1 LLFNFVLQVPV
12 YSAKEDKS
20 IGDIPFNLQGFPL
33 NAAEIVKKF
42 TKSVIIYIPV
52 PSFGVIVLM
61 SNPILHDERLS
72 WRHPPQRWST
82 GNSALLVE
90 PQAGTGLPTFSTH
103 KQEPLRAVYLPAA
116 LKERVLRPSSN
127 F

>member
-61 SNPILHDERLS
+61 SNPILHEEYNQLTLDERLS

-103 KQEPLRAVYLPAA
+103 SKNLCERFICLLP
-116 LKERVLRPSSN
+116 
-127 F
+127 